1 MRTDFE
7 DSETSHSSLRRYVPA
22 LVTIQQIYLI
32 HQSSSLNSHSKYI
45 SLVKFAGRR
54 VPKFVET
61 LFLAACI
68 HLASFLGVSAS
79 PLASSPAFQRPGSS
93 QSDVGLGRRAGEIAM
108 PVGITIL
115 NDKPTARYAIVFQ
128 GTRAF
133 IREGNQV
140 SAERLPRRF
149 QHGVKSLNMQVKIN
163 LQNQASIASGLQI
176 EGAHGCTWI
185 IKALNHLSIATSQ
198 LGISEE
204 EENAAR
210 AWITSKEKELKI
222 TESCGKKIA
231 RPATAIYSPTHG
243 NFDFS
248 ESPTSSGSGSL
259 FSEDQLMHMGA

>member
-1 MRTDFE
+1 MMF
-7 DSETSHSSLRRYVPA
+7 
-22 LVTIQQIYLI
+22 
-32 HQSSSLNSHSKYI
+32 SK
-45 SLVKFAGRR
+45 K
-54 VPKFVET
+54 
-61 LFLAACI
+61 FLAACI

-93 QSDVGLGRRAGEIAM
+93 QSDVSLGRRAGEITM
-108 PVGITIL
+108 P
-115 NDKPTARYAIVFQ
+115 

-133 IREGNQV
+133 VREGDKV
-140 SAERLPRRF
+140 SAKTLPRKF
-149 QHGVKSLNMQVKIN
+149 QHGVKRLNTPVKIN
-163 LQNQASIASGLQI
+163 LQNQASIVSELQI

-185 IKALNHLSIATSQ
+185 IKALDHLSIAQ

-210 AWITSKEKELKI
+210 AWITSKEKELGI
-222 TESCGKKIA
+222 TGSCGEKIA

-248 ESPTSSGSGSL
+248 ESPTSSGGGSL